1 MAIRIF
7 FLSIV
12 LALIPLARANS
23 ADLTC
28 DGRINKFDLP
38 ESSVSVGALAEVH
51 GLYEADQA
59 DRKAL
64 ESFISSGMSSQSKKE
79 NADPNLVGGQNF
91 DFLGVDGQQDIAQRV
106 QKNDQVRESIVL
118 DMLQKGRIRSSE
130 ELYFAA
136 FILQHAQCNQL
147 TKAANRLAELAVRRG
162 DDKAKWLYAAT
173 LDRYLLSLGQPQ
185 KYGTQFTLQNGRKV
199 LMPVDPSTTDA
210 DRAKYNV
217 PPLSEAS
224 KDVTQS
230 GKWR

>member
-7 FLSIV
+7 SLSVIF
-12 LALIPLARANS
+12 AFIPFSKTNS

-38 ESSVSVGALAEVH
+38 DSSVSVGALDEVRS
-51 GLYEADQA
+51 LYEADQA

-64 ESFISSGMSSQSKKE
+64 ESFISSGMSSQNKKE
-79 NADPNLVGGQNF
+79 SSVLDSAGGQNYG
-91 DFLGVDGQQDIAQRV
+91 FLGVDSQQDIIQRV
-106 QKNDQVRESIVL
+106 QKNDQERESIVL
-118 DMLQKGRIRSSE
+118 DMLKKGRIRSSE

-136 FILQHAQCNQL
+136 FILQHAQCSQL

-199 LMPVDPSTTDA
+199 LRPVDPSTTDA

-217 PPLSEAS
+217 PPLSKALG
-224 KDVTQS
+224 DVTQPD
-230 GKWR
+230 K